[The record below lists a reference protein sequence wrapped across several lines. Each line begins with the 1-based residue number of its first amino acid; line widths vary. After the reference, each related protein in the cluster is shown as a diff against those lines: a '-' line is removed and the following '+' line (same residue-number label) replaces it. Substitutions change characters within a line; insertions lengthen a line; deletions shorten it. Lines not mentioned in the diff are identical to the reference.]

1 MKELESLFDQWQ
13 NLQPLKPEYQK
24 KLDNKLML
32 DFNFNS
38 NHMEGNTLN
47 YGQTKLLFI
56 FGKTSGNAPFRD
68 YEEMKAHN
76 VGLELIKREAADT
89 ERPLTENFV
98 RELNRIILVEN
109 FHKRHA
115 DGQSTYEIHVGIY
128 KTRPNHVIT
137 LSGETFYYATPEE
150 TAAMMADLINW
161 YNETEQSKTLSPVE
175 LAALM
180 HYRFIRI
187 HPFEDGNGRIARLL
201 VNYILIRHGYP
212 MVIVRDEDKE
222 NYLNILNECDINVG
236 LTPSDGANAQLEDI
250 QPLVDYLKKLTIG
263 SLKLGIRAAKGEKI
277 DEDTDWKKALILKQ
291 KQAKEKPLYTQALAK
306 QANEESF
313 LFLVKKV
320 DDELSTFYDLFDEI
334 IYGNETNTVV
344 SEQGLLSTTMLNSSF
359 NRRGFHFSKTLI
371 SKGTL
376 SAFFELRIEFEN
388 QHYSLIAKL
397 ANNEEKQLRLDFNYS
412 ETITGEIATEYV
424 AFVGEFIAEFVN
436 EQLN

>member
-89 ERPLTENFV
+89 ERPLTENLV

-150 TAAMMADLINW
+150 TPAMMTDLINR

-212 MVIVRDEDKE
+212 MVIVRNEDKE

-313 LFLVKKV
+313 LFLVKKI

-334 IYGNETNTVV
+334 VYGDETNTVV

-412 ETITGEIATEYV
+412 ETITEEIATEYV

>member
-89 ERPLTENFV
+89 ERPLTENLV

-137 LSGETFYYATPEE
+137 LSGETFYYVTPEE
-150 TAAMMADLINW
+150 TPAMMTDLINR

-212 MVIVRDEDKE
+212 MVIVRNEDKE

-320 DDELSTFYDLFDEI
+320 DDELSTFYDLFDKI
-334 IYGNETNTVV
+334 VYGDETNTVV

-412 ETITGEIATEYV
+412 ETITEEIATEYV

>member
-150 TAAMMADLINW
+150 TPAMMTDLINR

-212 MVIVRDEDKE
+212 MVIVRNEDKE

-291 KQAKEKPLYTQALAK
+291 EQAKEKPLYTQALAK

-320 DDELSTFYDLFDEI
+320 DDELSTFYDLFDKI
-334 IYGNETNTVV
+334 VYGDETNTVV

-412 ETITGEIATEYV
+412 ETITEEIATEYV

>member
-89 ERPLTENFV
+89 ERPLTENLV

-150 TAAMMADLINW
+150 TPAMMTDLINR

-212 MVIVRDEDKE
+212 MVIVRNEDKE

-320 DDELSTFYDLFDEI
+320 DDELSTFYDLFDKI
-334 IYGNETNTVV
+334 VYGDETNTVV

-412 ETITGEIATEYV
+412 ETITEEIATEYV

>member
-1 MKELESLFDQWQ
+1 M
-13 NLQPLKPEYQK
+13 
-24 KLDNKLML
+24 
-32 DFNFNS
+32 
-38 NHMEGNTLN
+38 
-47 YGQTKLLFI
+47 
-56 FGKTSGNAPFRD
+56 
-68 YEEMKAHN
+68 
-76 VGLELIKREAADT
+76 
-89 ERPLTENFV
+89 
-98 RELNRIILVEN
+98 
-109 FHKRHA
+109 
-115 DGQSTYEIHVGIY
+115 
-128 KTRPNHVIT
+128 
-137 LSGETFYYATPEE
+137 
-150 TAAMMADLINW
+150 
-161 YNETEQSKTLSPVE
+161 
-175 LAALM
+175 
-180 HYRFIRI
+180 
-187 HPFEDGNGRIARLL
+187 
-201 VNYILIRHGYP
+201 
-212 MVIVRDEDKE
+212 
-222 NYLNILNECDINVG
+222 
-236 LTPSDGANAQLEDI
+236 EDI

-334 IYGNETNTVV
+334 VYGDETNTVV

-412 ETITGEIATEYV
+412 ETITEEIATEYV